1 VLCKII
7 FSNKLDL
14 FWTKNSSLIHFRI
27 DVTFEMRTA
36 ALSKAFIQ
44 LIATHKIKSSFISE
58 TEEGARGK
66 IAERQREREKEPA
79 LGGGGYSIG

>member
-1 VLCKII
+1 MLCKII

-14 FWTKNSSLIHFRI
+14 FWTKNSSHIHFRI

-44 LIATHKIKSSFISE
+44 LIATHKIKYSFISE
-58 TEEGARGK
+58 MEEGARGK
-66 IAERQREREKEPA
+66 IAERQRESVCERA
-79 LGGGGYSIG
+79 SIRWW